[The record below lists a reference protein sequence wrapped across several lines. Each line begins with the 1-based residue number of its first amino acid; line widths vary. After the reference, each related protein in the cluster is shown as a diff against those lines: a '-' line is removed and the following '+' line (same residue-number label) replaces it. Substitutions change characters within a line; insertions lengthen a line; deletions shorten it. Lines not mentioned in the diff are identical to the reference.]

1 MKREKKNVL
10 VLIVLNY
17 NDAFTTM
24 QFVNSI
30 KEFECISKILIVD
43 NSSTDNSII
52 KLQKI
57 VNEKI
62 ELIVSSRNEGY
73 ATGNNIGIK
82 YAKIK
87 WNPDLICI
95 ANPDIIIEERT
106 ISRISNFIREHK
118 EAGIVSCTMTDCKGE
133 EQVSAWKQP
142 DFWDCVLD
150 EMLLAKKI
158 LKKDDRNYSSNGKE
172 IKVDVIPGCF
182 FICTL
187 ELMNEI
193 DCFDESTF
201 LYYEENILSYK
212 IKLTGKQNYL
222 LRDISYI
229 HNHSTT
235 INKNISS
242 LKRKLEIAYRSRK
255 IYCYKYLKIGN
266 CKKIVLWFCYLIG
279 TYSFILAKRFI
290 R

>member
-1 MKREKKNVL
+1 MKNKKENLL

-17 NDAFTTM
+17 NDASTTM

-30 KEFECISKILIVD
+30 KEFKCISKILIVD
-43 NSSTDNSII
+43 NSSTDNSVV
-52 KLQKI
+52 KLQKF

-62 ELIVSSRNEGY
+62 ELIVSTRNEGY
-73 ATGNNIGIK
+73 ATGNNFGIK
-82 YAKIK
+82 YAKSK
-87 WNPDLICI
+87 WDPDLICI
-95 ANPDIIIEERT
+95 ANPDIIIEEST
-106 ISRISNFIREHK
+106 IARLVNFIKEHE
-118 EAGIVSCTMTDCKGE
+118 EAGIVSCTMTDYKGE
-133 EQVSAWKQP
+133 KQVSAWKQP
-142 DFWDCVLD
+142 DFGECVLD
-150 EMLLAKKI
+150 EIFLVKRI
-158 LKKDDRNYSSNGKE
+158 LKKFAHGYSSNEKE

-193 DCFDESTF
+193 GYFDENTF

-212 IKLTGKQNYL
+212 IKLNGKQNYL
-222 LRDISYI
+222 LTDISYI

-235 INKNISS
+235 INKNIGS
-242 LKRKLEIAYRSRK
+242 LKKKLEIAYNSRK

-266 CKKIVLWFCYLIG
+266 LKKVVLWFCYLIG
-279 TYSFILAKRFI
+279 TYSFVLAKRFI

>member
-1 MKREKKNVL
+1 MLGLKMKREKKNVL

-118 EAGIVSCTMTDCKGE
+118 EAAKQGSYHHTQYINGPGN
-133 EQVSAWKQP
+133 EQFQFPNDGSPQACWI
-142 DFWDCVLD
+142 F
-150 EMLLAKKI
+150 LLFCHI
-158 LKKDDRNYSSNGKE
+158 Q
-172 IKVDVIPGCF
+172 IPVV
-182 FICTL
+182 
-187 ELMNEI
+187 
-193 DCFDESTF
+193 
-201 LYYEENILSYK
+201 
-212 IKLTGKQNYL
+212 
-222 LRDISYI
+222 
-229 HNHSTT
+229 
-235 INKNISS
+235 
-242 LKRKLEIAYRSRK
+242 KRKRDS
-255 IYCYKYLKIGN
+255 
-266 CKKIVLWFCYLIG
+266 
-279 TYSFILAKRFI
+279 
-290 R
+290 